1 MIVIEDVQLTPKRV
15 PVGGNYLL
23 RVLAHYI
30 QDGGDDVTLTRYRYP
45 LSWHYE
51 TRTNPDGSFLGR
63 SMWATIGGT
72 PPADLK
78 DRAIVMSVSGIDG
91 GIDLALPVFAV
102 SIPSVDMPPFGMQAT
117 VVDGQLR
124 VDITGDDFLV
134 AAETLYNVDKDL
146 FESNFSFM
154 FSHLVVILASEIKE
168 G

>member
-102 SIPSVDMPPFGMQAT
+102 SIP
-117 VVDGQLR
+117 
-124 VDITGDDFLV
+124 GDDFLI